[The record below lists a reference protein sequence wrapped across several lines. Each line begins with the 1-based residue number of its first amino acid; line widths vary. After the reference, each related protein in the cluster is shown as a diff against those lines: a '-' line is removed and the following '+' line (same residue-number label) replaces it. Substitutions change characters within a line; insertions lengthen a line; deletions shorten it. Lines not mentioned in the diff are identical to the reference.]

1 MEHPSAGVELLDE
14 VLLKPGGGAFLLDV
28 RNPVEAER
36 WRPQGPGLRGYAN
49 VPYYEFIEDEDAAAA
64 RVPPGSQAYVLC
76 AKGGSSAYVADVL
89 RERGIEAT
97 NIAGG
102 MIAWAAYHRFVRVN
116 PGTEPFAIYQVVR
129 PAKGC
134 LSYVIASG
142 GEAVIVDTTRNIDAY
157 AEFVSDRDL
166 RIVATLDTHLHA
178 DHISGGAALA
188 ARAAVPYYLA
198 RDDAQGAAVAHQ
210 DMPPALF
217 VGDVPIEIVTLP
229 VPGHT
234 LGSTAVLV
242 ANRYL
247 LSGDTLLPEGVGR
260 PDLGNK
266 AGEWTG
272 FLYDS
277 LKDVLSRLS
286 GDTIVLPAHAASADD
301 YDMRGSCVR
310 GLRGLLSAANIAD
323 RSAFLE
329 QIERAVSKTTQPPEY
344 AQIRRVNLGETV
356 TPEKADELEIGMNRC
371 ALSSARG

>member
-1 MEHPSAGVELLDE
+1 
-14 VLLKPGGGAFLLDV
+14 
-28 RNPVEAER
+28 
-36 WRPQGPGLRGYAN
+36 
-49 VPYYEFIEDEDAAAA
+49 
-64 RVPPGSQAYVLC
+64 
-76 AKGGSSAYVADVL
+76 
-89 RERGIEAT
+89 
-97 NIAGG
+97 
-102 MIAWAAYHRFVRVN
+102 
-116 PGTEPFAIYQVVR
+116 
-129 PAKGC
+129 
-134 LSYVIASG
+134 
-142 GEAVIVDTTRNIDAY
+142 
-157 AEFVSDRDL
+157 
-166 RIVATLDTHLHA
+166 
-178 DHISGGAALA
+178 
-188 ARAAVPYYLA
+188 
-198 RDDAQGAAVAHQ
+198 
-210 DMPPALF
+210 MPPALF
-217 VGDVPIEIVTLP
+217 VGDFPIEIVTLP